1 MSQVPGTGRPGSRA
15 SGAAVGGIYIHKH
28 VHALV

>member
-15 SGAAVGGIYIHKH
+15 SGAAVGGIYIHCAH
-28 VHALV
+28 IYML